1 MPPPSAGSEAFETDS
16 ERTHR
21 VPRRRAVDENSA
33 EAPSDQP
40 EAAARVFLVVLQGL
54 IATIAGGSGWYV
66 PVESR
71 VNEFLPVA

>member
-1 MPPPSAGSEAFETDS
+1 
-16 ERTHR
+16 
-21 VPRRRAVDENSA
+21 VDENSA